1 MSIVRYYKYLA
12 GNLGSQPP
20 VNLKKTDLRSKDRPA
35 MVRGSL
41 IPGNRR
47 IQLYPGHQN
56 RPFFDIRHKLILFCR
71 RFRVDSV
78 QSVTGIYELILL
90 HLTLKDI
97 FKNRIDKQSHFL
109 GIKFVREW
117 QKSDSNR

>member
-1 MSIVRYYKYLA
+1 MSTVRYYKYLA
-12 GNLGSQPP
+12 GNLGSQPL
-20 VNLKKTDLRSKDRPA
+20 VNLKKADKDSTPF
-35 MVRGSL
+35 
-41 IPGNRR
+41 
-47 IQLYPGHQN
+47 PGHQN

>member
-1 MSIVRYYKYLA
+1 MSTVRYYKYLA
-12 GNLGSQPP
+12 CNLGSQPP
-20 VNLKKTDLRSKDRPA
+20 VNLKKPGCFTDSTPF
-35 MVRGSL
+35 
-41 IPGNRR
+41 
-47 IQLYPGHQN
+47 PGHQN